1 MIVIR
6 VFGVNNCHLNN
17 FSLFS
22 MNLNLEKLSK
32 PKKPYAKTE
41 TDLKF
46 TKIKIKK
53 ST

>member
-32 PKKPYAKTE
+32 PKKPYIE

-46 TKIKIKK
+46 TKTKIKK